1 MDELDH
7 TAFKKA
13 TLEIQCDGYL
23 PVKGA
28 DMERPGLMNVRKE
41 LQADRMKKK
50 DSTLKKLEAHFRII
64 HPNAT
69 REDQKNRW
77 LTASTNPSLKLQ
89 R

>member
-1 MDELDH
+1 
-7 TAFKKA
+7 
-13 TLEIQCDGYL
+13 
-23 PVKGA
+23 
-28 DMERPGLMNVRKE
+28 MNVRKE

-77 LTASTNPSLKLQ
+77 LTASTNPSNCSGDVSLALMGQNKA
-89 R
+89 